1 VMLDPDVSLRSVTAA
16 GIKPARRCIDAV
28 RLAANRAQLQQVP
41 DAPF

>member
-1 VMLDPDVSLRSVTAA
+1 MLDPDVSLRSVAAA

-28 RLAANRAQLQQVP
+28 RRVADRAQLQQAP